1 MQDIIVKLKSIEGQE
16 LKYKK
21 LCEAL
26 NLPVKTSNSKKS
38 QLKNLQIYCQLIELD
53 APKRYLIKKVY
64 DEELEM
70 LGLAKGGN
78 KYQLMFEA
86 AVYQAFLKNNGKP
99 LYLSNMDAIK
109 LFKEVNDNFTYA
121 CNSEDMKAMGVEYE
135 YMPEVAKIVYRIL
148 RQWTMRR
155 IDSMNTRHT
164 ALKETGYR
172 LYKEKEYKGRKYITY
187 INVPKDSELSK
198 KCQAIYSKTIDEIMP
213 EGWGIENSE
222 DEDEEIDVI
231 QKDVEEEKKKK
242 KSGKYWVP
250 EYLWNKFETRIQQLV
265 QEEFNGDYKTL
276 KPIMILRPPT
286 SAYVKEKLEIMCQK
300 LQTITHINEEACQ
313 KALTTKQLDHISADE
328 RKRFIETNMNL
339 TTKFSFKEELKKK
352 RTLQGG
358 VI

>member
-1 MQDIIVKLKSIEGQE
+1 MQDIITKLKSIEGQE

-26 NLPVKTSNSKKS
+26 SLPVKTSNSKKS
-38 QLKNLQIYCQLIELD
+38 QLKNLQIYCQLIEID
-53 APKRYLIKKVY
+53 SPKRYLVKKVY

-86 AVYQAFLKNNGKP
+86 AVYQAFLKNSGKP

-121 CNSEDMKAMGVEYE
+121 CNSEDMKIMGTEYE

-172 LYKEKEYKGRKYITY
+172 LYKEKEYKGRKYTTY

-198 KCQAIYSKTIDEIMP
+198 QCQAIYSRAIDEIMP
-213 EGWGIENSE
+213 EGWGTQNDGLE
-222 DEDEEIDVI
+222 DNEDK
-231 QKDVEEEKKKK
+231 Q

-250 EYLWNKFETRIQQLV
+250 EYLWRQFETTIEQLV
-265 QEEFNGDYKTL
+265 QKEFNGNYTTL
-276 KPIMILRPPT
+276 KPIMILKPPT
-286 SAYVKEKLEIMCQK
+286 SEYVKEKLEDMCQK
-300 LQTITHINEEACQ
+300 LQSLTHINEEACQ
-313 KALTTKQLDHISADE
+313 KALTTTQLDHISNDK
-328 RKRFIETNMNL
+328 RKLFVEINMNPK
-339 TTKFSFKEELKKK
+339 TSFSFKQELKKK
-352 RTLQGG
+352 QN
-358 VI
+358 VSN